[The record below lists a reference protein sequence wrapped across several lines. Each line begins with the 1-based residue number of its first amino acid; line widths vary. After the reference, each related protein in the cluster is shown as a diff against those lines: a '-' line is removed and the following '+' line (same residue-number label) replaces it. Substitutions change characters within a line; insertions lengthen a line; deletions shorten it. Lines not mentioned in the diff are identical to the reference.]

1 MLTQEK
7 EQKNSK
13 KTVKFMQGNEA
24 CVEGAIAAGLSFY
37 AGYPITPST
46 EIAERLSWRLPEC
59 GKIFIQM
66 EDEIASMA
74 AIIGASLGGAKAMT
88 ATSGPGF
95 SLMQEGLGFA
105 AMAEVPCLIVDVQRL
120 GPSTG
125 QPSSPSQGDV
135 MQARWGTHGDH
146 PIIALSPSSVKETFD
161 LTIEAFNLA
170 EIYRTPVIL
179 LMDEV
184 IGHMRERI
192 EIPPFNA
199 IKRVERQAPNCAINE
214 YAPFAN
220 CRSAIPPLANYGEGF
235 RYHVTGLSHDKYGFP
250 VVFPQ
255 EITPWF
261 EYIFDKIDRDLDK
274 IFKYQLYEEPGAKTL
289 IISYGASARSSMAA
303 QRLAKEQGLKVS
315 FLKLLTIWPF
325 NELFIKNLAE
335 KYETILVPE
344 MNLGQLILEIKRAAG
359 DKATVK
365 GINKSDGEMIPPEW
379 ILDKLG

>member
-1 MLTQEK
+1 MLTQERESKK
-7 EQKNSK
+7 EQKII
-13 KTVKFMQGNEA
+13 KFMQGNEA
-24 CVEGAIAAGLSFY
+24 CAEGAMLAGLSFY

-46 EIAERLSWRLPEC
+46 EIAERLSWRLPEA

-66 EDEIASMA
+66 EDEIASIA
-74 AIIGASLGGAKAMT
+74 AVIGASLGGAKAMT

-95 SLMQEGLGFA
+95 SLMQEGIGFA
-105 AMAEVPCLIVDVQRL
+105 AMGEIPCVIVDVQRL

-146 PIIALSPSSVKETFD
+146 PIIALSPSSVKETFH

-184 IGHMRERI
+184 VGHMREKV
-192 EIPPFNA
+192 EIPAPEEVTIINRA
-199 IKRVERQAPNCAINE
+199 IPTCPPEE

-220 CRSAIPPLANYGEGF
+220 CGCTVPQLASYGEGY
-235 RYHVTGLSHDKYGFP
+235 RYHVTGLSHDRFGFP
-250 VVFPQ
+250 VVFPK

-261 EYIFDKIDRDLDK
+261 DYVFAKINNNIDKIY
-274 IFKYQLYEEPGAKTL
+274 KYELYEEEGAEVL
-289 IISYGASARSSMAA
+289 IISYGASARSALAA
-303 QRLAKEQGLKVS
+303 QRLAREQGKKVS

-325 NELFIKNLAE
+325 NDNFIRNLAE
-335 KYETILVPE
+335 KYKLFLVPE
-344 MNLGQLILEIKRAAG
+344 MNLGQLILEIQRAVG
-359 DKATVK
+359 DKVRVK
-365 GINKSDGEMIPPEW
+365 GINKSDGEMIPPQW
-379 ILDKLG
+379 ILNSL